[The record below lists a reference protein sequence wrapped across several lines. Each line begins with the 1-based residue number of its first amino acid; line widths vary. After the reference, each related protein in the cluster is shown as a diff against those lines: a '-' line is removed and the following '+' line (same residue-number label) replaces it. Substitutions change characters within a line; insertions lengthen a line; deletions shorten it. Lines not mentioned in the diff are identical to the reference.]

1 MTDQSS
7 DTRNKIVEVARVL
20 FAEQG
25 FEGTSVREI
34 AKEAEVNLA
43 SVNYHFNNK
52 ENLFTEVLRQGY
64 VECSTELRRYYDLNH
79 PSLENILLYLF
90 RYFIQKSHDLKC
102 FFKMMLSSQHNHHLA
117 SQGTEDELIGPP
129 GGKVIMEAIRNEVD
143 RTLSEEELFWAL
155 GTLFGH
161 VVHTVLMYDSC
172 FKNNNLPYTKI
183 EDLEKRILRLT
194 KIVIEDLR
202 TGTNNH

>member
-1 MTDQSS
+1 MTDFSC

-25 FEGTSVREI
+25 FEGTSIREI
-34 AKEAEVNLA
+34 AKSAEVNLA

-64 VECSTELRRYYDLNH
+64 VECSSELRRYYDDNN
-79 PSLENILLYLF
+79 PCLENILLYLF
-90 RYFIQKSHDLKC
+90 RYFINKSHDLKC
-102 FFKMMLSSQHNHHLA
+102 FFKMMLSSQHNHHLT

-129 GGKVIMEAIRNEVD
+129 GGKVIMEAIMKEVNHE
-143 RTLSEEELFWAL
+143 LQQEELFWAL

-172 FKNNNLPYTKI
+172 FKKNNLPFTKI
-183 EDLEKRILRLT
+183 DDLEKRITRLS

-202 TGTNNH
+202 NGTSNH

>member
-20 FAEQG
+20 FAELG

-64 VECSTELRRYYDLNH
+64 VECSVELRSYYNSHH
-79 PSLENILLYLF
+79 PSLEDILLYLF
-90 RYFIQKSHDLKC
+90 RYFIHKSYDLKC
-102 FFKMMLSSQHNHHLA
+102 FFKMMLSSQHNHNLTA
-117 SQGTEDELIGPP
+117 QGTEDELIGPP
-129 GGKVIMEAIRNEVD
+129 GGKVIMDAIMNEVN
-143 RTLSEEELFWAL
+143 RPLSEEDLFWAL

-172 FKNNNLPYTKI
+172 FKKNNLPFTKI
-183 EDLEKRILRLT
+183 EDLEKRIVRLT
-194 KIVIEDLR
+194 KLVLQDLR
-202 TGTNNH
+202 NGTNNH